1 MSTTTAR
8 AAVGEILPGYSRI
21 VRPVVRV
28 EAWGPIGV
36 GLEPID
42 QADASAAGWST
53 TPEYRLTTPNTRAR
67 MAVVAHVTGRT
78 PTPWGGDYWTRGRL
92 EVCGDGE
99 PSHSLPC
106 WFLVEWTGN

>member
-1 MSTTTAR
+1 MNTTTAR

-28 EAWGPIGV
+28 EEWGPI
-36 GLEPID
+36 
-42 QADASAAGWST
+42 ST
-53 TPEYRLTTPNTRAR
+53 PPDYRLTTPNTRAR
-67 MAVVAHVTGRT
+67 MAVAVHVTGRK
-78 PTPWGGDYWTRGRL
+78 PIPWGGDYWTRGRL

-106 WFLVEWTGN
+106 WLLTEWAGN